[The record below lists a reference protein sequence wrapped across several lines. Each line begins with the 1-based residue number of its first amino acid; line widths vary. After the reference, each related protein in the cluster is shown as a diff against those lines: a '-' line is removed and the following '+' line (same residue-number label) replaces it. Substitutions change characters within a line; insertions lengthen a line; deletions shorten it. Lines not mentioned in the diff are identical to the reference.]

1 MLSRYKRPLFCGILV
16 GLVVIAVL
24 LIMGDFKEV
33 IRVFLK
39 FDIRYLPLVLILAP
53 LNYIFRYIK
62 WNYYLRLV
70 GLQVEPKMNKLIFMS
85 GLAMTVSPGK
95 IGELIKCYLLK
106 EHMGA
111 PVSTTSPIVM
121 AERLTDGLA
130 MVILASFGC
139 LAFAYGGLV
148 LLAVAVLLVS
158 VLVLFQYEGLF
169 NRFCTLLARNN
180 ILKRFSDFLFRF
192 QQNTRKLFNLP
203 GLLFAVGIGVIS
215 WGFEGLVIYFSVRAF
230 GGEISILSSVFVVS
244 FSSLA
249 GALALIPGGLG
260 VAEGSIMALLILTGL
275 GREMAAATTLVTR
288 ISTLWLGVL
297 MGILGLYLA
306 QRKLFFT
313 GSRDDTVWGQGVRK
327 K

>member
-158 VLVLFQYEGLF
+158 VLVLFQYEGL
-169 NRFCTLLARNN
+169 L
-180 ILKRFSDFLFRF
+180 IVSHV
-192 QQNTRKLFNLP
+192 
-203 GLLFAVGIGVIS
+203 VGEKQH
-215 WGFEGLVIYFSVRAF
+215 F
-230 GGEISILSSVFVVS
+230 
-244 FSSLA
+244 
-249 GALALIPGGLG
+249 
-260 VAEGSIMALLILTGL
+260 
-275 GREMAAATTLVTR
+275 
-288 ISTLWLGVL
+288 
-297 MGILGLYLA
+297 
-306 QRKLFFT
+306 
-313 GSRDDTVWGQGVRK
+313 K
-327 K
+327 KIF